1 MFLKT
6 EPFERNGVTVTL
18 YELSA
23 LQRIEHLE
31 HLKAL
36 ETVTDA
42 DMQAALNMTI
52 TSGALLVAMS
62 LWHAHPLKGT
72 HNTPKEDVEQIQ
84 KDVLMTWPLEFIA
97 EAEYSVKLLS
107 GMVPPPEANPSQDD
121 VVTEP
126 VSLEKSSPVS

>member
-36 ETVTDA
+36 ESIDDA
-42 DMQAALNMTI
+42 DMQAAMKMTI

-72 HNTPKEDVEQIQ
+72 HKTPKEDVEQIQ
-84 KDVLMTWPLEFIA
+84 NEVLTTWSLEFIA

-107 GMVPPPEANPSQDD
+107 GMVPSPEAKAPQDD
-121 VVTEP
+121 AVTEP

>member
-62 LWHAHPLKGT
+62 LWHAHALKGT

-84 KDVLMTWPLEFIA
+84 MEVLMTWPLEIIA
-97 EAEYSVKLLS
+97 DAEYRVKLLS

-121 VVTEP
+121 AVTEP

>member
-31 HLKAL
+31 HLKGL
-36 ETVTDA
+36 EAVTDA

-52 TSGALLVAMS
+52 KSGALLVAMS
-62 LWHAHPLKGT
+62 LWHTHSLKGT

-84 KDVLMTWPLEFIA
+84 NEVLMTWPLEIISA
-97 EAEYSVKLLS
+97 AEYSVKLLS
-107 GMVPPPEANPSQDD
+107 GMVPPPESSPLQDD
-121 VVTEP
+121 AITEP

>member
-36 ETVTDA
+36 ESIDNV
-42 DMQAALNMTI
+42 DMQAAMKMTI

-72 HNTPKEDVEQIQ
+72 HKTPKEDVEQIQ
-84 KDVLMTWPLEFIA
+84 NEVLTTWSLEFIA

-107 GMVPPPEANPSQDD
+107 GMVPSPEAKAPQDD
-121 VVTEP
+121 AVTEP

>member
-36 ETVTDA
+36 ESIDDA
-42 DMQAALNMTI
+42 DMQAAMKMTI

-72 HNTPKEDVEQIQ
+72 HKTPKEDVEQIQ
-84 KDVLMTWPLEFIA
+84 NEVLTTWPLEIISA
-97 EAEYSVKLLS
+97 AEYSVKLLS
-107 GMVPPPEANPSQDD
+107 GMVPPPEANPLQDD
-121 VVTEP
+121 VVTEQ
-126 VSLEKSSPVS
+126 VSLEKSSPAS